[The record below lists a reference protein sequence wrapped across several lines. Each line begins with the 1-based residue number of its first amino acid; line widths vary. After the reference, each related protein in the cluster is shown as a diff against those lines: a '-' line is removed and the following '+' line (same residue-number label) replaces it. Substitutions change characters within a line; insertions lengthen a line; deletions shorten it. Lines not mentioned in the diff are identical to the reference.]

1 MKIGLFGGT
10 FNPIHY
16 GHLRG
21 AEEVREYFSFDK
33 IIFIPSGIPPL
44 KDSHVIEGYHRL
56 KMTALAIQDN
66 PHFEVS
72 DYEIKLQEPSY
83 TVNTINYFKKL
94 YEGHALWFIIGVDS
108 FLELPRWHKPQE
120 LLRMI
125 DFIVMS
131 RPENDKVDYNLEN
144 CEFIENRQSENLFSI
159 KNSEKKIYY
168 IRITPLCISS
178 TMLREKMK
186 KNESIRYLLPEQV
199 IDYMEKNNL
208 YRSI

>member
-21 AEEVREYFSFDK
+21 AEEVREYFYFDK
-33 IIFIPSGIPPL
+33 IIFIPAGIPPL
-44 KDSHVIEGYHRL
+44 KGSNAIEGYHRL
-56 KMTALAIQDN
+56 KMTALAIKDN
-66 PHFEVS
+66 PYFEVS
-72 DYEIKLQEPSY
+72 DYEIQLQEPSY

-131 RPENDKVDYNLEN
+131 RPDSDKVEYKLEN
-144 CEFIENRQSENLFSI
+144 CEFIENKQSEDIFNI
-159 KNSEKKIYY
+159 KNSEKKVYY

-178 TMLREKMK
+178 TMLREKIK
-186 KNESIRYLLPEQV
+186 NNESIRYLLPEQV
-199 IDYMEKNNL
+199 IDYIKKNNL